1 MANDT
6 AGTLALLIDGDNA
19 SPKIVTGLLAEIAS
33 YGVASVKRIYGD
45 WTGPNLKGWKACLL
59 EHSIQPVQQFA
70 YTTGKNA
77 TDGAMIIDA
86 MDLLYTGRFSGFCIV
101 SSDSDFAR
109 LAARLAAAQSGRYRS
124 RRSLATARG
133 RRGKAH
139 LRPIF
144 GEREEAHAR
153 LTRPCHSDRL
163 CRMTTVE
170 DIEKALNRTGRGSA
184 GPVPGVVSKPSTLAR
199 FDEKDRAGRQS
210 GPKLDGLAD
219 AGDQRLPRRAR
230 PRVVRHF
237 ASPSILGRVWKASE
251 KAVREVAD
259 KNYALLQQR
268 TLDIPPC
275 SSRQSGR
282 FWSVRVG
289 RSLPGSGRSKW
300 TKT

>member
-109 LAARLAAAQSGRYRS
+109 LAARLREQGVTVY
-124 RRSLATARG
+124 G
-133 RRGKAH
+133 
-139 LRPIF
+139 F
-144 GEREEAHAR
+144 GERKTPRPFITACDKFVYFDVLSAAAPEVETPVATDHKAHKPVATAGAAPPISKPPPAKPPLDKSALDMLTKAVTASADEDGRANLARVGGHLAKQAPDFDARNYGFAR
-153 LTRPCHSDRL
+153 LSDLVAASGLVDMDISGDRPKII
-163 CRMTTVE
+163 TVKL
-170 DIEKALNRTGRGSA
+170 KAAPATKR
-184 GPVPGVVSKPSTLAR
+184 
-199 FDEKDRAGRQS
+199 KD
-210 GPKLDGLAD
+210 L
-219 AGDQRLPRRAR
+219 
-230 PRVVRHF
+230 
-237 ASPSILGRVWKASE
+237 
-251 KAVREVAD
+251 
-259 KNYALLQQR
+259 
-268 TLDIPPC
+268 T
-275 SSRQSGR
+275 
-282 FWSVRVG
+282 
-289 RSLPGSGRSKW
+289 
-300 TKT
+300 